1 MDKNEEIE
9 LQAAVFQRLVD
20 HLRKETELQNIDLM
34 NLAGFCRNC
43 LGKWYLEAAEEQGLD
58 IDYDT
63 AREKVYGMKYEEW
76 KREILDEATKRVEQL
91 DQMHQKKRS

>member
-1 MDKNEEIE
+1 MDKNQEIE

-76 KREILDEATKRVEQL
+76 KQRYQKPATVEQL

>member
-1 MDKNEEIE
+1 MDKNQDIE
-9 LQAAVFQRLVD
+9 LQAIVFRRLIN

-43 LGKWYLEAAEEQGLD
+43 LGKWYFEAAEELGMD

-76 KREILDEATKRVEQL
+76 KQRYQKPASAEQL
-91 DQMHQKKRS
+91 EQMNQKKNS